1 MTNWGDN
8 ADSADWAPDGSRIAY
23 NTKGTNAAPSR
34 IATIKPDG
42 TGMTDVVKS
51 TDEADF
57 HEPSWS
63 PDGTKITFQGWL
75 LGHTPIPPHPARE
88 RALWTVNAD
97 GSGLQ
102 RVIGRGG
109 GGPEIV
115 APDWGTAN

>member
-8 ADSADWAPDGSRIAY
+8 ADSPDWAPDGSRIAY

-42 TGMTDVVKS
+42 TGMTDVVKA

-63 PDGTKITFQGWL
+63 PDGTKLTFQGWL
-75 LGHTPIPPHPARE
+75 LGQTPIPPHPARE
-88 RALWTVNAD
+88 RALWSVNAD
-97 GSGLQ
+97 GSGSSASPVAGLAAGD
-102 RVIGRGG
+102 RRARLGRGY
-109 GGPEIV
+109 
-115 APDWGTAN
+115 